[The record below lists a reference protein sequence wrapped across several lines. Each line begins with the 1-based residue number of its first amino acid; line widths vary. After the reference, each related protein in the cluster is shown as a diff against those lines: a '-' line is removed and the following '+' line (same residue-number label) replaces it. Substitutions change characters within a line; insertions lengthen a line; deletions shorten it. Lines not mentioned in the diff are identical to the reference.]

1 MTRLLARL
9 LVGLPLAVVVAT
21 AHLLVLVVRLGLWL
35 LGRVGFRGARLAGL
49 AATLAGVWWAAG
61 HVGVGPAARL
71 AVIGWAA
78 WAARHHQAAIARH
91 AAVRRLAAAQQAAV
105 RRLTAALEQHT
116 GALAAASGTLP
127 ARPTTP
133 APAPATATT
142 ATPAAAHQV
151 PAAAPWPAADQPPN
165 QAVSALGRY
174 AAAWVRRHTP
184 PAASGDA
191 PAPPI
196 ADSHRRQPR

>member
-9 LVGLPLAVVVAT
+9 LVGLPLAVVVAG
-21 AHLLVLVVRLGLWL
+21 AQLLVGVVRLGLWL

-49 AATLAGVWWAAG
+49 AATLAGGGWAAATIG
-61 HVGVGPAARL
+61 LGPAVRL
-71 AVIGWAA
+71 GLIGWVA
-78 WAARHHQAAIARH
+78 WAARHHQAALSRH

-116 GALAAASGTLP
+116 GALAATTTPRTLP
-127 ARPTTP
+127 TRPASHR
-133 APAPATATT
+133 APAPASAR
-142 ATPAAAHQV
+142 QV
-151 PAAAPWPAADQPPN
+151 PAARPWPAADQAPE
-165 QAVSALGRY
+165 QGVSALSRY
-174 AAAWVRRHTP
+174 AAAWVRRHT

-196 ADSHRRQPR
+196 AGPHRRRPR